1 MPKSISVLI
10 VGGGIGG
17 LSAAIALQR
26 SGHRIT
32 VLEGAKEFSEIGAG
46 IQVPPNTACILD
58 AWGLLDKLKENAVCP
73 SSIIMRRYANG
84 EIICAAQLKPDM
96 TDKYK
101 YPYLLIHRADYVKLL
116 YDAAVDLGVKVI
128 VNARV
133 QSVDEE
139 TNSVILYNGKSFQ
152 SDLVIGADGIRS
164 KVRRVVIGDNEI
176 APYSTNCAFR
186 ATVSAEVMRS
196 DPEISRFMNDV
207 SSNFWIGPKRHVVGY
222 PIKDGTLYN
231 LVMILPGVAAADKW
245 NEFGDLNEMKES
257 YNDFDPVLK
266 KILSYVTS
274 CRKWALAEL
283 PSIAQWVSRSGTI
296 ALVGDAA
303 HAMLPCLAQGAA
315 QAIEDSAT
323 LGILLSNIN
332 SLEDIPSIL
341 RIYERIRRPRTQII
355 QKQSFENCNSWHLPD
370 GPEQRARDDAMSKA
384 DAFRRS
390 ETKVEGV
397 KSPLQWSDKDFQP
410 WLYGHNA
417 ISVAKNV
424 LQEIIENPSSL
435 EERPNL

>member
-1 MPKSISVLI
+1 MPKLISVII
-10 VGGGIGG
+10 VGGGLGG

-32 VLEGAKEFSEIGAG
+32 VLEGAKELSEIGAG

-58 AWGLLDKLKENAVCP
+58 AWGLLDELKEKAVWP
-73 SSIIMRRYANG
+73 GSIIMRRYANG
-84 EIICAAQLKPDM
+84 EIICATQLKPDM
-96 TDKYK
+96 ADKYK
-101 YPYLLIHRADYVKLL
+101 YPYLLIHRADYIKLL
-116 YDAAVDLGVKVI
+116 HDAAVNLGVKVI

-133 QSVDEE
+133 QLVDEE
-139 TNSVILYNGKSFQ
+139 TNSVVLYDGRSFQ

-164 KVRRVVIGDNEI
+164 KVRHAVIGDDEI
-176 APYSTNCAFR
+176 TPHSTNCAFR
-186 ATVSAEVMRS
+186 ATISAEVMRS
-196 DPEISRFMNDV
+196 DPEISHLMNDV
-207 SSNFWIGPKRHVVGY
+207 NSNFWIGPERHVVGY
-222 PIKDGTLYN
+222 PIKNGTLYN
-231 LVMILPGVAAADKW
+231 LVMALPGVAAADKW
-245 NEFGDLNEMKES
+245 NESGDLNEMKES

-283 PSIAQWVSRSGTI
+283 PAITQWVSRSGTI
-296 ALVGDAA
+296 ALIGDAA

-332 SLEDIPSIL
+332 SLEEIPSLL
-341 RIYERIRRPRTQII
+341 RLYERIRRPRTEII
-355 QKQSFENCNSWHLPD
+355 QKGSFENCNRWHLPD
-370 GPEQRARDDAMSKA
+370 GAEQRARDEAMSKA
-384 DAFRRS
+384 DASRRFR
-390 ETKVEGV
+390 TKVEGV

-424 LQEIIENPSSL
+424 LKEIIKNPSSL